1 MNTHAIFDGI
11 EGRKERWRMI
21 SGEKLVDDAIE
32 VLEGDHEDCDTLSE
46 KFGHSKE
53 IVKKSA
59 TIEERFPISTI
70 PSPHTLQWHRRQNIK
85 IRGFQDFDHLHQST
99 QN

>member
-1 MNTHAIFDGI
+1 
-11 EGRKERWRMI
+11 MI
-21 SGEKLVDDAIE
+21 SGKKLLDDAIE
-32 VLEGDHEDCDTLSE
+32 VLEGDHEDYTTLSE

-59 TIEERFPISTI
+59 ANEGRFSISAT
-70 PSPHTLQWHRRQNIK
+70 PSPHILQWHCRQNIN
-85 IRGFQDFDHLHQST
+85 IRRFQDFDYFHQSA

>member
-21 SGEKLVDDAIE
+21 AGEKLLNDAIE
-32 VLEGDHEDCDTLSE
+32 VLEGDHEDYTTLSE

-53 IVKKSA
+53 IMTKSA
-59 TIEERFPISTI
+59 TIEGRFLMLARLTPY
-70 PSPHTLQWHRRQNIK
+70 R
-85 IRGFQDFDHLHQST
+85 
-99 QN
+99 

>member
-1 MNTHAIFDGI
+1 
-11 EGRKERWRMI
+11 MI
-21 SGEKLVDDAIE
+21 VGKKLGEDAIE

-53 IVKKSA
+53 IMKKSA
-59 TIEERFPISTI
+59 TIEGRFLTSVAPV
-70 PSPHTLQWHRRQNIK
+70 PHTLPWHLRQNIK
-85 IRGFQDFDHLHQST
+85 IRRFQDLDYLHESA